1 MWTQIK
7 KRGGDFAAILVLF
20 VLAIAVGGFIL
31 ANERLRF
38 PLIQEKTFELKAAF
52 STAQAVTPGQ
62 GQTVR
67 VSGVRIGDI
76 SKVSLDNGQ
85 AIVTMSIDP
94 KYKGLV
100 HKDASALLRPKTG
113 LKDMFIEI
121 NPGSSTAPV
130 AKRDWTIPVQNTV
143 PDVNPD
149 EVYGALDADTRAYL
163 KLLVNG
169 AGEGLRKRGSDLQEV
184 FRRFEPTNRDIAR
197 VTQAVAVRRTNLK
210 RLINSLQRLNHELAN
225 RSTDISELIS
235 ASATVFRAFASE
247 DTNISR
253 AIRDF
258 PGALR
263 TTTTTLGKVQAFAD
277 VLRPTA
283 DKLRPAVI
291 ALNHANHA
299 VQPFARA
306 TAPILQKRI
315 RPFVRAARPVV
326 RDLRTPGRQLADAT
340 PDLTTSFQMLNHL
353 FDLIGF
359 NPGGREAPT
368 PTGREEGYL
377 FWIAWVTHQ
386 TEHLFTTG
394 DAHGSYRPV
403 FIGAPCGILQGFIAR
418 DPTGIFSNLNLFG
431 SPDAPQSAILGSTL
445 CPGG

>member
-1 MWTQIK
+1 MWVQIR
-7 KRGGDFAAILVLF
+7 KRAGDFAAILVL
-20 VLAIAVGGFIL
+20 VVVAVGVGGYIL
-31 ANERLRF
+31 ANQRLRF
-38 PLIQEKTFELKAAF
+38 PFIEEKPFQLKAAF

-76 SKVSLDNGQ
+76 SDVKLDNGQ
-85 AIVTMSIDP
+85 AIVSMDLDP

-100 HKDASALLRPKTG
+100 HTDATALLRPKTG

-121 NPGSSTAPV
+121 NPGSSTAPA
-130 AKRDWTIPVQNTV
+130 AKRGWTLPIQNNL
-143 PDVNPD
+143 PDINPD
-149 EVYGALDADTRAYL
+149 EVYGALDADTRAYV

-169 AGEGLRKRGSDLQEV
+169 AGEGLHRRGSDLQEI

-197 VTQAVAVRRTNLK
+197 LTQAVAVRRQNLR
-210 RLINSLQRLNHELAN
+210 RLINSLQRLNTELAH
-225 RSTDISELIS
+225 RSTDLSELVS

-247 DTNISR
+247 DQNISR

-263 TTTTTLGKVQAFAD
+263 TTTSTLGKVQTFAE

-283 DKLRPAVI
+283 DKLRPAVR
-291 ALNHANHA
+291 ALNTANHA
-299 VQPFARA
+299 IRPFAIEA
-306 TAPILQKRI
+306 APIVKNRI
-315 RPFVRAARPVV
+315 RPFVRAARPLL
-326 RDLRTPGRQLADAT
+326 RDLRQPSRQLADAT
-340 PDLTTSFQMLNHL
+340 PDLTTTFQMLNHL
-353 FDLIGF
+353 FDLLGY
-359 NPGGREAPT
+359 NPNGREAPGV
-368 PTGREEGYL
+368 TGRDEGYL

-403 FIGAPCGILQGFIAR
+403 FIGAPCQILQGIIAR
-418 DPTGIFSNLNLFG
+418 DPTGVFSSLNLFG
-431 SPDAPQSAILGSTL
+431 DPNNGGQGAIIGSSL
-445 CPGG
+445 CGS